1 MAQQRRFLDVWIVE
15 LNTVYREVP
24 FTVVCDWIQQGRLL
38 EDDKVKPSGTREWF
52 TISSSPDFS
61 PYLPR
66 PEPFQAEDEA
76 EALEPVR
83 LDFAW
88 KRPKS
93 DEEDDPDMIPLIDV
107 SLVLLVFFMLT
118 ATGVGASIFI
128 KTPTADQGN
137 IKNDPTALWVGIDR
151 RGEGDNTPVYY
162 VGQGPE
168 VLGEKMASQEEM
180 LAKLQEILAKQS
192 GPAEVTINAH
202 PDIRSGVVRQVLA
215 VLGSNRFKAR
225 VSETFYGVSQ
235 E

>member
-1 MAQQRRFLDVWIVE
+1 MSHKRRFLDVWIVE

-38 EDDKVKPSGTREWF
+38 EDDRVKPSGTREWI
-52 TISSSPDFS
+52 TIGSSPDFS

-88 KRPKS
+88 KRPRS

-118 ATGVGASIFI
+118 ATGVGTTIFVN
-128 KTPTADQGN
+128 TPATYKGSVVNAP
-137 IKNDPTALWVGIDR
+137 KALWVGIKR
-151 RGEGDNTPVYY
+151 RGEDDNTPVYM
-162 VGQGPE
+162 VGEGPKVVAE
-168 VLGEKMASQEEM
+168 DLASKDEM
-180 LAKLQEILAKQS
+180 LARLQE
-192 GPAEVTINAH
+192 
-202 PDIRSGVVRQVLA
+202 VLA
-215 VLGSNRFKAR
+215 AQPEVPSGEVREVRAALGSNPFKGR
-225 VSETFYGVSQ
+225 VSKVFYGVS
-235 E
+235 EKTP